1 LHEIS
6 LKNHADNC
14 VNQVPTGHSIFDFV
28 VLNAILSSVSKQD
41 KNITAM
47 RNNPR
52 DWRIEQLESVAAL
65 AGLKVRKNGGS
76 HVVFQRDSCPLEVCV
91 PARKPIKAV
100 YVVQL
105 LALIDW
111 SPE

>member
-1 LHEIS
+1 M
-6 LKNHADNC
+6 
-14 VNQVPTGHSIFDFV
+14 
-28 VLNAILSSVSKQD
+28 SKQD
-41 KNITAM
+41 KTIAAM

-52 DWRIEQLESVAAL
+52 DWRIEQIEAVAKN
-65 AGLKVRKNGGS
+65 AGLKVRKSGGS
-76 HVVFQRDSCPLEVCV
+76 HVVFQRDGCPLEACV

-100 YVVQL
+100 YVVQF

>member
-1 LHEIS
+1 MRYYALM
-6 LKNHADNC
+6 
-14 VNQVPTGHSIFDFV
+14 G
-28 VLNAILSSVSKQD
+28 KQD

-52 DWRIEQLESVAAL
+52 DWHIEQIESVAAH
-65 AGLKVRKNGGS
+65 AGLRVRKNGGS
-76 HVVFQRDSCPLEVCV
+76 HVVIQRDGCPIEVCV

-100 YVVQL
+100 YVLQL

>member
-1 LHEIS
+1 M
-6 LKNHADNC
+6 
-14 VNQVPTGHSIFDFV
+14 G
-28 VLNAILSSVSKQD
+28 KQE
-41 KNITAM
+41 KNIAAM

-52 DWRIEQLESVAAL
+52 DWRMEEIESVAAH

-76 HVVFQRDSCPLEVCV
+76 HVVIQRAACPLEVCV

>member
-1 LHEIS
+1 M
-6 LKNHADNC
+6 
-14 VNQVPTGHSIFDFV
+14 G
-28 VLNAILSSVSKQD
+28 KQD

-52 DWRIEQLESVAAL
+52 DWRIEQVESVAVH
-65 AGLKVRKNGGS
+65 AGF
-76 HVVFQRDSCPLEVCV
+76 VVIQRDGCPLEVCV

-105 LALIDW
+105 LALLDW

>member
-1 LHEIS
+1 
-6 LKNHADNC
+6 
-14 VNQVPTGHSIFDFV
+14 VG
-28 VLNAILSSVSKQD
+28 KQG
-41 KNITAM
+41 KAITAT

-52 DWRIEQLESVAAL
+52 DWRIEQIESVAAS

-76 HVVFQRDSCPLEVCV
+76 HVVIQRDGCPLEVCV

-111 SPE
+111 RLE

>member
-1 LHEIS
+1 M
-6 LKNHADNC
+6 
-14 VNQVPTGHSIFDFV
+14 G
-28 VLNAILSSVSKQD
+28 KQD
-41 KNITAM
+41 KNIAAM

-52 DWRIEQLESVAAL
+52 DWRIEQIESVAASV
-65 AGLKVRKNGGS
+65 GLTVRKNGGS
-76 HVVFQRDSCPLEVCV
+76 HVVIQRDGCTLEVCV

-111 SPE
+111 RPE

>member
-1 LHEIS
+1 M
-6 LKNHADNC
+6 
-14 VNQVPTGHSIFDFV
+14 G
-28 VLNAILSSVSKQD
+28 KQD
-41 KNITAM
+41 KNLAAM

-52 DWRIEQLESVAAL
+52 DWRIEQIESIAVR
-65 AGLKVRKNGGS
+65 AGLRVRKNGGS
-76 HVVFQRDSCPLEVCV
+76 HVVIQRDGCPIEVCI

-105 LALIDW
+105 LAMLDW

>member
-1 LHEIS
+1 
-6 LKNHADNC
+6 
-14 VNQVPTGHSIFDFV
+14 VG
-28 VLNAILSSVSKQD
+28 KQG
-41 KNITAM
+41 KAITAT

-52 DWRIEQLESVAAL
+52 DWRIEQIESVAAS

-76 HVVFQRDSCPLEVCV
+76 HVVIQRDGCPLEVCV

-111 SPE
+111 RPE